1 MGRLKQAI
9 GTSRAEHVA
18 NIVMAGSMWA
28 DYEKLHHNVFHE
40 ANLEK
45 YCVVDIEGKIIENSA
60 DKATLV
66 HNANGTVR
74 HEDFLVIMDKIIE
87 VRRRELTGIT
97 DLKNAGLTMTASI
110 SDQLIGFENINEFQ
124 EAIQEMNPGS
134 FDNND
139 TVFTEDFVPNP
150 ITHSSFQV
158 PWRQQGFA
166 YKSSL
171 GMSESLRQV
180 AERLEETLF
189 NGNSAIDVT
198 FNATSFPIF
207 GYTTHP
213 NRGVDTISDWTLP
226 ASSELIITETN
237 TALGLM
243 FSDQGGIGNDSVVQ
257 YVANDIWTNLQN
269 DFKANS
275 DKSIMTRLMEISQIK
290 EVKPGEK
297 LAAGTC
303 VLVEMLER
311 TVQLGIAQDIIVV
324 PHIKT
329 NPLAPQDLIVYAAM
343 VHHIKKDSAGNT
355 GIMHL
360 TPA

>member
-1 MGRLKQAI
+1 MGKLHQAV

-18 NIVMAGSMWA
+18 NIISAGSMWA
-28 DYEKLHHNVFHE
+28 GYETLHHNVFSE
-40 ANLEK
+40 ANLQK
-45 YCVVDIEGKIIENSA
+45 YCVVNAEGKVIENSA
-60 DKATLV
+60 DKSLLV

-110 SDQLIGFENINEFQ
+110 GDQLIGFENINEFQ
-124 EAIQEMNPGS
+124 AAIQEMNPGS

-213 NRGVDTISDWTLP
+213 NRGTDTIGDWTIP
-226 ASSELIITETN
+226 ANSELIVTDTV
-237 TALGLM
+237 TAIGLM
-243 FSDQGGIGNDSVVQ
+243 FADQGGVGNDSLVL

-275 DKSIMTRLMEISQIK
+275 DKTIMQRLMEISQIK

-297 LAAGTC
+297 LAAGSA

-311 TVQLGIAQDIIVV
+311 TVQLGIAQDMIVV
-324 PHIKT
+324 PHVKT
-329 NPLAPQDLIVYAAM
+329 NPMAPQDLTAYAAM
-343 VHHIKKDSAGNT
+343 VQHIKKDSVGNT

-360 TPA
+360 TP